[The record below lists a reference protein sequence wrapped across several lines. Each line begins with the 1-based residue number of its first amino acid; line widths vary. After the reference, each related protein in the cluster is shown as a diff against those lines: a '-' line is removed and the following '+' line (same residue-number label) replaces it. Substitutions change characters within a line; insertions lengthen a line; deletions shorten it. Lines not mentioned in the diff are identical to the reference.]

1 MEFYRCYTL
10 TDNERKELWKRKI
23 GNKLEIS
30 RELYLGLLSRL
41 GTEKFLSSVNR
52 TITKDLM
59 RDIPDQGEGDEEST
73 RMFSTIKRVLRLFV
87 LYRPDIGYIQGMD
100 HIAITLYYY
109 FDEFQVFLLFS
120 NLIVINQVLY
130 NFYTFDHNKVFIIL
144 FICRL
149 LLIKKYLTNLLRNSF
164 RILTD

>member
-59 RDIPDQGEGDEEST
+59 RDIPD
-73 RMFSTIKRVLRLFV
+73 
-87 LYRPDIGYIQGMD
+87 
-100 HIAITLYYY
+100 
-109 FDEFQVFLLFS
+109 
-120 NLIVINQVLY
+120 
-130 NFYTFDHNKVFIIL
+130 
-144 FICRL
+144 
-149 LLIKKYLTNLLRNSF
+149 
-164 RILTD
+164 